1 VGQSI
6 EVMDRAVVGEIAIF
20 GIDRGLTGMDGYG
33 FDSAEEAGA
42 GLGPPALLAERLF
55 GAVDRVERV
64 FVSANDVLVQRT
76 DGWSDDAL
84 DAASSVIA
92 DLFRHYPQ

>member
-6 EVMDRAVVGEIAIF
+6 EVMDRAVVGDIAIF

-33 FDSAEEAGA
+33 FDSVEEAEA
-42 GLGPPALLAERLF
+42 GTGPPALLAERLF
-55 GAVDRVERV
+55 GAVDRVDRV
-64 FVSANDVLVQRT
+64 FVSGNDVLVQRT

-84 DAASSVIA
+84 DTVSSIIA
-92 DLFRHYPQ
+92 DLFRHYPE

>member
-1 VGQSI
+1 MGQSI
-6 EVMDRAVVGEIAIF
+6 EVMDRAVVDEIAIF

-33 FDSAEEAGA
+33 FDSAEEADA
-42 GLGPPALLAERLF
+42 GTGPPALLAERLF
-55 GAVDRVERV
+55 GGVDRVDRV

-84 DAASSVIA
+84 DTASSIIA
-92 DLFRHYPQ
+92 DLFRHYPE